1 VQREQKGQQ
10 AHKRSKLLAEMQP
23 EPPLL
28 PLLES
33 TGRRPLSRAAT
44 TSAATG
50 AWYNASSFPR
60 RWTCEGFPIA
70 LAELTETTSKASTL
84 HYRMDGFLL
93 NPVSAALVPRVPRVR
108 DTC

>member
-1 VQREQKGQQ
+1 VQREQQGQQ
-10 AHKRSKLLAEMQP
+10 AQKRPQLLAEMQP

-44 TSAATG
+44 TSAATD

-70 LAELTETTSKASTL
+70 LAELTETTSKASIL

-93 NPVSAALVPRVPRVR
+93 NPVSGALVPRVPRVR